1 MPLKSNV
8 MRYRIARAVA
18 VSVISAGAAILLAT
32 GAPAGV
38 LVQYQAPADPITE
51 GFTEVGCCGHG
62 DLSNGS
68 TPDQTV
74 GPIANDLGLPAW
86 SIGGG
91 GPGSQLGYKS
101 GTLTPLQQAQIST
114 NGFVLT
120 EVARVI
126 QGPIPVFYSNGSAI
140 LGGALYDNGTV
151 RWWIALGLNSNGD
164 TVVVL
169 PNSVNNTQ
177 LPGGVIQAPGLSHTL
192 TGLGNGYET
201 YQLVEAPGATTA
213 SLLVNGVEVLS
224 GYTGDTTF
232 VSAEPNSLVF
242 SGFSG
247 GTANFDLVSLAVPVS
262 STPEPASLA
271 LLSTSLIGLG
281 LIRLARPRRRVIDL
295 QVRPRT
301 GRVS

>member
-1 MPLKSNV
+1 MPFRSGV
-8 MRYRIARAVA
+8 MRYRTARAVA
-18 VSVISAGAAILLAT
+18 LLVISVGAAALLAT

-38 LVQYQAPADPITE
+38 LVQYQAPADPTTE

-74 GPIANDLGLPAW
+74 GPILNDLGLPAW

-91 GPGSQLGYKS
+91 SPGSQLGYQS
-101 GTLTPLQQAQIST
+101 TLTQQQQALIST

-126 QGPIPVFYSNGSAI
+126 QGPMPVFYTNGSAI
-140 LGGALYDNGTV
+140 ISTAFYDTGTL
-151 RWWIALGLNSNGD
+151 RWEISLSLDSNGD

-169 PNSVNNTQ
+169 PDSVNNAG
-177 LPGGVIQAPGLSHTL
+177 PAGVVQAPGLSDTL

-201 YQLVEAPGATTA
+201 YQLVQAPGATTA
-213 SLLVNGVEVLS
+213 NLFVDGVEILS
-224 GYTGDTTF
+224 GYTGNPTFTAGFTGLEFAGLSGGQANSNF
-232 VSAEPNSLVF
+232 VSLSAAGP
-242 SGFSG
+242 
-247 GTANFDLVSLAVPVS
+247 PPI
-262 STPEPASLA
+262 PEPASLA

-281 LIRLARPRRRVIDL
+281 LIRRRRLARP
-295 QVRPRT
+295 
-301 GRVS
+301 